1 MSKRTLVFEDY
12 ESPISLEKYERTPE
26 KDNYVDSPI
35 FEGILKFIK
44 KDSVQRFI
52 EQNLSPPPKM
62 YELTPNQNKKRK
74 FEEQYQESLNLKE
87 TRLFLFL
94 IQFL

>member
-1 MSKRTLVFEDY
+1 MKVQFLWKNMKEHQKKTIMWILQYLKVF
-12 ESPISLEKYERTPE
+12 
-26 KDNYVDSPI
+26 
-35 FEGILKFIK
+35 LKFIK